1 MKEIKSS
8 GEVLKKLFETI
19 EDRHNESPDTSYT
32 AKLFSQG
39 RGKIACKLVEEATET
54 VVAALYEG
62 EDKVASESADLLYH
76 LLVLWAEVGIDP
88 NQVWEELA
96 NRMGTSG
103 LDEKK
108 AR

>member
-8 GEVLKKLFETI
+8 GEVLKKLFEII